1 MVPELLSCDLR
12 ALIKLEEEFSQQR
25 HFHRIF
31 PNHEPG
37 RKATTSEKYFPYMEK
52 VTYYDQLVA
61 AWEDKFAENRYEGF
75 GLRNSV
81 KTMPFSRSQGIQVLQ
96 ELCQKDLHLT

>member
-61 AWEDKFAENRYEGF
+61 AWEDKYAENRYERF
-75 GLRNSV
+75 WI
-81 KTMPFSRSQGIQVLQ
+81 K
-96 ELCQKDLHLT
+96 E